1 LDEGGQQVF
10 SRSNCRVYVMFL
22 QVVVDQLI
30 GKVSYARVAGG
41 LYMAYETSMV
51 SGLHY
56 DLSCRDFT
64 LNLTHFL

>member
-1 LDEGGQQVF
+1 MDEGGQQVF

-30 GKVSYARVAGG
+30 GKVSYARVA
-41 LYMAYETSMV
+41 AYETSMV